1 MARQKAEAKGRAAR
15 KAAKTSREAGQ
26 AAVEL
31 RAAELAARVRESEPV
46 TKAQALTSDLAER
59 VRDSE
64 AVQKA
69 QTLTTELA
77 GRVREAKLD
86 ERANELADRART
98 AVRDAHLDQ
107 RAADLAARVRE
118 SDPAQRA
125 SEAARRT
132 SDQTLE
138 RVGSWLATSK
148 TGERL
153 GVVPAKRRRFPVW
166 LGLLL
171 GAAAGYLVAKF
182 TSPSRNVTPPHEDP
196 FAEAAD
202 RLVTPAEPSPVAP
215 PAAAAY
221 GASATA
227 EPSFA
232 EPSLAEPSFVE
243 PSLVEPPVG
252 PAPSAMPSVPPA
264 ASPLADEIRSS
275 LDADPRTA
283 GLPGLAIN
291 VADSTVF
298 VRGSV
303 PEGFDETSIREVVA
317 AVPGVTDVDLQVSPA

>member
-1 MARQKAEAKGRAAR
+1 MPYSDTAPFWRHYRVIAEDHMARQKAEAKGRAAR
-15 KAAKTSREAGQ
+15 KAARTSRAAGR

-31 RAAELAARVRESEPV
+31 RAGELATRVRESEPV

-64 AVQKA
+64 AVGKA
-69 QTLTTELA
+69 QALTAELA
-77 GRVREAKLD
+77 GRVREANLD
-86 ERANELADRART
+86 ERASDLADRART

-107 RAADLAARVRE
+107 RAADLASRVRE
-118 SDPAQRA
+118 SDAAQRA

-138 RVGSWLATSK
+138 RVGSWIVTS
-148 TGERL
+148 TAGERM
-153 GVVPAKRRRFPVW
+153 GVVPAKRRRFPLW
-166 LGLLL
+166 LALLL
-171 GAAAGYLVAKF
+171 GAAAGYLAARF
-182 TSPSRNVTPPHEDP
+182 ASQSRDVTPPHDDP
-196 FAEAAD
+196 FAQAAD
-202 RLVTPAEPSPVAP
+202 RLSTPAEPSFVTPPAP
-215 PAAAAY
+215 P
-221 GASATA
+221 
-227 EPSFA
+227 P
-232 EPSLAEPSFVE
+232 P
-243 PSLVEPPVG
+243 LVEPPVG
-252 PAPSAMPSVPPA
+252 PVPSAMPSVPTVGGPFA
-264 ASPLADEIRSS
+264 EEIRSS